1 MGVGFVI
8 DYTERFRRISEG
20 IGILRLSSGDEISV
34 QIPAEHEIV
43 AALGTSLQRFDAF
56 DLLCEFVIRARE
68 ESRPD
73 VVKFRN
79 AALEVAGFDLQNM

>member
-8 DYTERFRRISEG
+8 DYTEQFRRISEG

-43 AALGTSLQRFDAF
+43 AALGTSGQRFDAF
-56 DLLCEFVIRARE
+56 DLLCEFVVRARDD
-68 ESRPD
+68 SRPD

-79 AALEVAGFDLQNM
+79 AALEIAGFDPKKM

>member
-8 DYTERFRRISEG
+8 DYTERFRRISDG

-34 QIPAEHEIV
+34 QIPAEQEIV
-43 AALGTSLQRFDAF
+43 AALGTSVQRFDAF
-56 DLLCEFVIRARE
+56 ALLCEFVIRSRE
-68 ESRPD
+68 ESHSD

-79 AALEVAGFDLQNM
+79 AALEVAGFDLQKM

>member
-56 DLLCEFVIRARE
+56 DLLCEFVIRYRE
-68 ESRPD
+68 ESHSD

-79 AALEVAGFDLQNM
+79 AALEVAGFDLQKM

>member
-56 DLLCEFVIRARE
+56 NLLCEFVVRSRE
-68 ESRPD
+68 ESRSD

-79 AALEVAGFDLQNM
+79 AALEVAGFDPTRL

>member
-34 QIPAEHEIV
+34 QIPAEHEII
-43 AALGTSLQRFDAF
+43 AALGTSVQRFDAF
-56 DLLCEFVIRARE
+56 DLLCEFVIRARD
-68 ESRPD
+68 ESCPD
-73 VVKFRN
+73 VAKFRN
-79 AALEVAGFDLQNM
+79 AALEVAGFDLQKL